1 MNNTKKNIL
10 IILASLVFAV
20 SPAASSCVLA
30 ESADNA
36 SSTIISNP
44 ESDSALIKRQ
54 AIASALDLSVKQI
67 TDLKTKLNSL
77 KFTKKSKE
85 IEARKSIISSLDE
98 SAGYYSEA
106 KKQLAGKKT
115 ADDLREL
122 AKSLR
127 DYREK
132 SYLPVS
138 DKASGFLLVFQT
150 SKLVDT
156 VNSRYSKVDSDLNDL
171 ENAGIIEQD
180 QFAEEMTST
189 KKHIDDAL
197 GFLEKAKKTLLEP
210 TPDAADANTEDS
222 ALIAPADNTV
232 ADGKDISVSP
242 TPREMAEAAITN
254 LKYSYDSLIK
264 ISASAKKI
272 AGAK

>member
-197 GFLEKAKKTLLEP
+197 GFLEKAKKHCSNRRPTLP
-210 TPDAADANTEDS
+210 MRTRKIARS
-222 ALIAPADNTV
+222 SRRLIIPSPMARIFPSPPLPA
-232 ADGKDISVSP
+232 KWPKRQSP
-242 TPREMAEAAITN
+242 TSNILTT
-254 LKYSYDSLIK
+254 L
-264 ISASAKKI
+264 
-272 AGAK
+272 